1 MASHSNDATELALDE
16 AWPILEIATPTS
28 VQEIPLNQPLIRAGR
43 SPHNDIVI
51 AYPTISRHHFEIK
64 KTDTGYTIH
73 DLGSKLGLLF
83 GDRPINEK
91 ELQDGD
97 AFFIGSNVKL
107 VFRQSPVQFLQK
119 TISFQGKTVLRIGR
133 GDDNDIQ
140 IDHPQI
146 SRHHAKLERQG
157 TAIVITDLGSCNGM
171 FCNGKRLTKPHAL
184 RVGDKVRIGPYLLQ
198 INIDETITVDN
209 ETGSIRLDA
218 FGLEKVV
225 RGHKNL
231 LHDISLSI
239 LPREFVVIAGVS
251 GCGKSTLLKALTGFN
266 PASSGTVLVN
276 GNDLY
281 RNFDAYRAQ
290 FAYVPQE
297 DIVHKDLTVEE
308 ALNFNAQLRMPAD
321 VTPRERQQRVA
332 EVMAILG
339 LTHRRDVP
347 IKNLSGGQLK
357 RVSIGVELL
366 TKPSLFFLDE
376 ATSGLDPGTEAEV
389 MCLLRRLAN
398 DGCTVVL
405 ITHVTENIK
414 MCDLVV
420 FLAAGGHIAYFG
432 PPDQAA
438 AYFGVQSFNDIYPLI
453 ERERSPEEWQQLYL
467 KSPQYKTY
475 VLDRHKDVMCH
486 LDSTSTPQ
494 RRSERSRGRLKT
506 QPTLVSAFRQ
516 YFTLLQREGAILRR
530 DRVSFILNF
539 SIPFIIGF
547 LDLIVWDRHLFDIRD
562 GDAASAITMLFAT
575 ALVAVMVGN
584 LTTMREIAKERD
596 IYRRERLVGLK
607 ISAYIGSKMTVAL
620 LLALYQ
626 ASAFL
631 LFKNIAIDFPG
642 DSLTQLQLWLTM
654 FLASFGGMVMG
665 LLVSALSPNTAIAP
679 LLLIL
684 FIIPQVTFGGGIIAP
699 SQMNPIGQV
708 MNVLT
713 LTKWPFEAFVTISGL
728 GKDVARDPCW
738 TQPAERHD
746 PATCRCTGVQIF
758 KSCYFPG
765 IREYYTPALEA
776 AEPQKPAEPALPQ
789 TPAQLATFSE
799 DMTNYKDELDIW
811 QEQYSDWLMAREKA
825 VGQAEGIIDRLYR
838 IYGEFFAVNVQRHWL
853 FTGLFIGVM
862 LAMIIG
868 VQLYY
873 DTLH

>member
-1 MASHSNDATELALDE
+1 MTSQSDAATILAPNE
-16 AWPILEIATPTS
+16 EWPVLQITTPAS
-28 VQEIPLNQPLIRAGR
+28 VQEICLSQPRMRAGR
-43 SPHNDIVI
+43 SPHNEIVI
-51 AYPTISRHHFEIK
+51 SYPTISRHHFEIS
-64 KTDTGYTIH
+64 KTDTGYTIQ

-83 GDRPINEK
+83 GDRPVNHKHLE
-91 ELQDGD
+91 DGD
-97 AFFIGSNVKL
+97 TFFIGANVKL
-107 VFRQSPVQFLQK
+107 VFRQSLVKILQK
-119 TISFQGKTVLRIGR
+119 TIHFQGKTVLRIGR
-133 GDDNDIQ
+133 SEDNDIQ
-140 IDHPQI
+140 IDHPQV
-146 SRHHAKLERQG
+146 SRHHAKIERQG
-157 TAIVITDLGSCNGM
+157 TAIVLSDLGSSNGV
-171 FCNGKRLTKPHAL
+171 FCNGKRLTKPQSL

-209 ETGSIRLDA
+209 EAGSIRLDA

-225 RGHKNL
+225 KGNKKL

-251 GCGKSTLLKALTGFN
+251 GCGKSTLLKALTGFT
-266 PASSGTVLVN
+266 PASSGTVLIN

-281 RNFDAYRAQ
+281 RHFDAYRSE

-297 DIVHKDLTVEE
+297 DIVHKELTVAE
-308 ALNFNAQLRMPAD
+308 ALNFAAQLRMPAD
-321 VTPRERQQRVA
+321 VTPREREQRVV

-339 LTHRRDVP
+339 LSDRRDVP

-389 MCLLRRLAN
+389 MCLLRGLAN

-414 MCDLVV
+414 LCNLVI
-420 FLAAGGHIAYFG
+420 FLAAGGRVAYFG

-453 ERERSPEEWQQLYL
+453 EWERTPEEWQQLYL
-467 KSPQYKTY
+467 KSPQYKTH
-475 VLDRHKDVMCH
+475 VLDRHKDVICH
-486 LDSTSTPQ
+486 LNDAPHAVL
-494 RRSERSRGRLKT
+494 RRGHSHT
-506 QPTLVSAFRQ
+506 HAVSGLRQ
-516 YFTLLQREGAILRR
+516 YWILLQREAAILLR
-530 DRVSFILNF
+530 DRVSLILNF
-539 SIPFIIGF
+539 SIPFIIGI
-547 LDLIVWDRHLFDIRD
+547 LDLIVWDRHLFDIRN

-607 ISAYIGSKMTVAL
+607 IGAYVFSKITLAL

-708 MNVLT
+708 MNVFT
-713 LTKWPFEAFVTISGL
+713 LTKWPFEAFVTITGM
-728 GKDVARDPCW
+728 GKDVALDPCW
-738 TQPAERHD
+738 TDPNESHD
-746 PATCRCTGVQIF
+746 LATCRCTGVQLF

-765 IREYYTPALEA
+765 IRQYYTPALEA
-776 AEPQKPAEPALPQ
+776 AKPQQPTEPAIPQ
-789 TPAQLATFSE
+789 TPAQLATFRE
-799 DMTNYKDELDIW
+799 DMANYKDELDIW
-811 QEQYSDWLMAREKA
+811 QEQYSDWLMQREKA

-838 IYGEFFAVNVQRHWL
+838 IYGEFFAVTVERHWL
-853 FTGLFIGVM
+853 FISLFIVVM
-862 LAMIIG
+862 LGIIIG
-868 VQLYY
+868 LQLYY

>member
-1 MASHSNDATELALDE
+1 MASHSNDATMLAPDE
-16 AWPILEIATPTS
+16 EWPTLQIITPAS
-28 VQEIPLNQPLIRAGR
+28 VQEVTLNQPLMRVGR
-43 SPHNDIVI
+43 SPHNDVVI
-51 AYPTISRHHFEIK
+51 DYPTISRHHFEVR
-64 KTDTGYTIH
+64 KTESGYTIH
-73 DLGSKLGLLF
+73 DLGSKLGLLL

-91 ELQDGD
+91 LLQDGD
-97 AFFIGSNVKL
+97 TLFIGSNVRIT
-107 VFRQSPVQFLQK
+107 FRQNQIKFLQK

-133 GDDNDIQ
+133 SDDNDIQ

-146 SRHHAKLERQG
+146 SRHHAKIERQG
-157 TAIVITDLGSCNGM
+157 TSIVITDLGSSNGV
-171 FCNGKRLTKPHAL
+171 FCNGKRLTQPQAL

-209 ETGSIRLDA
+209 EAGSIRLDA

-225 RGHKNL
+225 KGNKKL
-231 LHDISLSI
+231 LNEISLSI

-281 RNFDAYRAQ
+281 RHFDAYRAE

-297 DIVHKDLTVEE
+297 DIVHKDLTVAE
-308 ALNFNAQLRMPAD
+308 ALNFDAQLRMPAD
-321 VTPRERQQRVA
+321 LTPRDRQERVA

-339 LTHRRDVP
+339 LSDRQDVP
-347 IKNLSGGQLK
+347 IKSLSGGQLK

-414 MCDLVV
+414 LCNLVV
-420 FLAAGGHIAYFG
+420 FLAAGGRVAYFG
-432 PPDQAA
+432 PPDQAP
-438 AYFGVQSFNDIYPLI
+438 AYFGVPSFNDIYPLI
-453 ERERSPEEWQQLYL
+453 ERERTPEEWQQLYL

-475 VLDRHKDVMCH
+475 VLDRQKDVVCH
-486 LDSTSTPQ
+486 LEGIVAKPTRTP
-494 RRSERSRGRLKT
+494 RPRSRHT
-506 QPTLVSAFRQ
+506 VSGLRQ
-516 YFTLLQREGAILRR
+516 YLILLQREAAILMR
-530 DRVSFILNF
+530 DRVSLILNF
-539 SIPFIIGF
+539 SIPFIIGL
-547 LDLIVWDRHLFDIRD
+547 LDLIVWDRHLFDIRN

-607 ISAYIGSKMTVAL
+607 IGAYVFSKITVAL

-642 DSLTQLQLWLTM
+642 DSLTQLELWLTM

-699 SQMNPIGQV
+699 SQMNAIGQV
-708 MNVLT
+708 MNVFT
-713 LTKWPFEAFVTISGL
+713 LTKWPFEAFVTITGI

-738 TQPAERHD
+738 TQPEERHD
-746 PATCRCTGVQIF
+746 PATCRCSGVQLF
-758 KSCYFPG
+758 KTCYFPG
-765 IREYYTPALEA
+765 IRQYYTPALEA
-776 AEPQKPAEPALPQ
+776 AEPQQPTEPAMPQ
-789 TPAQLATFSE
+789 TPAELATFSE
-799 DMTNYKDELDIW
+799 AMANYKDDLDIW

-838 IYGEFFAVNVQRHWL
+838 IYGDFFAVNVQRHWL
-853 FTGLFIGVM
+853 FISLFIIVM
-862 LAMIIG
+862 LSIIIG